1 MPDFEKALKSRLGRL
16 KLAPQ
21 VGEEVFA
28 ELSDHLEDAYK
39 FHLAAGID
47 SEDAEMRALSEIPA
61 GRELA
66 RKIQRA
72 KRGDEQMN
80 NRIRQFWLPALVTSL
95 IGTGLL
101 AFMVEALRLTP
112 RVLPVSSESSMTI
125 YLPWLLALP
134 FLGFLGASMSRRAG
148 GAVPT
153 RILAAI
159 FLSLIYF
166 ALPWLFVPVAML
178 VDHNTPRM
186 TQVGWFFLNWA
197 ILPGLALLAGALP
210 AALISSRDR
219 AASRSAA

>member
-1 MPDFEKALKSRLGRL
+1 MKSRLGRL

-47 SEDAEMRALSEIPA
+47 SEDAEMRALREIPA

-101 AFMVEALRLTP
+101 AFMIEALRLTP

-134 FLGFLGASMSRRAG
+134 FLGFLGAAMSRRAG
-148 GAVPT
+148 GAIPT

-197 ILPGLALLAGALP
+197 ILPGLALLLGALP
-210 AALISSRDR
+210 ATFIGRERKQQILA
-219 AASRSAA
+219 

>member
-1 MPDFEKALKSRLGRL
+1 MPDFEKALKSQLGRL

-47 SEDAEMRALSEIPA
+47 SEDAEMRALREIPA
-61 GRELA
+61 GRGLA

-95 IGTGLL
+95 IGTSLL
-101 AFMVEALRLTP
+101 AFMAEALRLPP

-125 YLPWLLALP
+125 
-134 FLGFLGASMSRRAG
+134 
-148 GAVPT
+148 
-153 RILAAI
+153 
-159 FLSLIYF
+159 
-166 ALPWLFVPVAML
+166 
-178 VDHNTPRM
+178 
-186 TQVGWFFLNWA
+186 
-197 ILPGLALLAGALP
+197 
-210 AALISSRDR
+210 
-219 AASRSAA
+219 

>member
-47 SEDAEMRALSEIPA
+47 SEDAEMRALREIPA

-101 AFMVEALRLTP
+101 AFMIEALRLTP

-134 FLGFLGASMSRRAG
+134 FLGFLGAAMSRRAG
-148 GAVPT
+148 GAIPT

-197 ILPGLALLAGALP
+197 ILPGLALLLGALP
-210 AALISSRDR
+210 ATFIGRERKQQILA
-219 AASRSAA
+219 